1 MSAGRVMSDAADLYR
16 SGRYWEEHPEWLAE
30 HATPK
35 TVDLQFALTAIA
47 DASDTKTL
55 RIADVGTGTGAS
67 FHTYVADL
75 KKARPGLQVEMF
87 GYDIA
92 ENAMAVGRERFPE
105 ITFRMGDLDPAD
117 GPFDVVSYLDVLEHL
132 ENPMAAMRLAAECAE
147 WLLVRQPLL
156 ESFSTFRHDAYLSQ
170 MQGEGHIAFFTH
182 RSFLALAK
190 FCGWEP
196 ALIKLVPPWELS
208 GDEAGAN
215 VIKRRIARWQPVL
228 ASYFMSGFYL
238 NGAFRRVRRS

>member
-1 MSAGRVMSDAADLYR
+1 MLEAADLYR
-16 SGRYWEEHPEWLAE
+16 SGRYWSEHPEWLAE

-47 DASDTKTL
+47 DSVDKKTL

-75 KKARPGLQVEMF
+75 KKARPGLQIEMF
-87 GYDIA
+87 GFDIA
-92 ENAMAVGRERFPE
+92 ENAMAAGRERFPE
-105 ITFRMGDLDPAD
+105 ITFRTGDLNPAD
-117 GPFDVVSYLDVLEHL
+117 GPFDIVSYLDVLEHL
-132 ENPMAAMRLAAECAE
+132 ENPMAALRRAATCAE

-156 ESFSTFRHDAYLSQ
+156 ESFSTFRHNAYLPQ
-170 MQGEGHIAFFTH
+170 MQGEGHIAFFSH
-182 RSFLALAK
+182 RSFLALAM

-196 ALIKLVPPWELS
+196 AFTKLVPPWELS
-208 GDEAGAN
+208 GDQAGAN
-215 VIKRRIARWQPVL
+215 RLKRGLARWKPEL

-238 NGAFRRVRRS
+238 NGAFRRIARR